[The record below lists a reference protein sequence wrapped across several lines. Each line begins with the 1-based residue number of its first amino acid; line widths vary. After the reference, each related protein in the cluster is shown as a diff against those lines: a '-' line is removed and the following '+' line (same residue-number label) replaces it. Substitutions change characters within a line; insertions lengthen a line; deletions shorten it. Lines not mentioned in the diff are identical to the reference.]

1 MKMLHQKKK
10 LKSWK
15 DYWGDFMK
23 LNITDNDNFVKT
35 DLLDD
40 YNVALKDKDFKFIVD
55 KLNMP
60 ASELK
65 NYTSII
71 ESCSCELKNCKN
83 CKGLLECKN
92 RLTGHTY
99 LPTIKNNK
107 LLFHY
112 KPCKY
117 MQEDQKKHQFLNNIT
132 YFSCPDYIKDNFTS
146 DIYKTDKNRFEA
158 IKWLNSFK
166 KDYLN
171 HNTTK
176 GLYLHG
182 NFGCGK
188 TFLVSATLNDL
199 ASEGIKSAIVFWPDF
214 VRQAFYEDFKYNFD
228 KLMKTPV
235 ILIDDIGAEN
245 LTAWNRDEILCPL
258 LQYRMDN
265 HLATFFTSNLSL
277 EELEQHLSVTKQN
290 VDIVKA
296 KRIISRIE
304 QLTDNIEML
313 SKNLRK

>member
-1 MKMLHQKKK
+1 
-10 LKSWK
+10 
-15 DYWGDFMK
+15 MK
-23 LNITDNDNFVKT
+23 LTIMDNENFVKT

-40 YNVALKDKDFKFIVD
+40 FKEELKDPDFKLIVD
-55 KLNMP
+55 KLNID
-60 ASELK
+60 ENILK

-71 ESCSCELKNCKN
+71 KSCSCELKNCKN

-92 RLTGHTY
+92 RLTGYTY
-99 LPTIKNNK
+99 LPTLKNHN

-117 MQEDQKKHQFLNNIT
+117 MQDNLKKHQFLSNIT
-132 YFSCPDYIKDNFTS
+132 YFSCPDNIKDNFAS
-146 DIYKTDKNRFEA
+146 DIIKTDKNRFDA
-158 IKWLNSFK
+158 IKWLSTFK
-166 KDYLN
+166 KDYVASKAS
-171 HNTTK
+171 K

-188 TFLVSATLNDL
+188 TFLISATLNDL
-199 ASEGIKSAIVFWPDF
+199 ASEGYKSSIVFWPEF
-214 VRQAFYEDFKYNFD
+214 VRQAFYDDFKDNFD
-228 KLMKTPV
+228 KVKKTP
-235 ILIDDIGAEN
+235 ILLIDDIGAEN
-245 LTAWNRDEILCPL
+245 LTQWNRDEILCPL

-265 HLATFFTSNLSL
+265 HLITFFTSNFTLD
-277 EELEQHLSVTKQN
+277 ELEQHLATSKQN

-304 QLTDNIEML
+304 QLTDHIEML